1 MADSNPVSALLPHM
15 TAGNCIGTGSRGTVW
30 LLRQAE
36 TDRMVAIKRISI
48 PVSPKNV
55 QALMFTGAVKDE
67 AGAQDYYNKLAQEL
81 VQELEDM
88 EPLEDCPNV
97 LPFQG
102 SFLTPKDGAVGF
114 DLYLLSEYCETLQ
127 TYMEYNA
134 MSHLRAL
141 NLAIDVCTALEAYRS
156 AGLLH
161 RNIKPSNI
169 FVGPKGQ
176 YLLGDLGAVRL
187 DQLDYAFI
195 PDDQFNAYSAPETAE
210 GKYGLNA
217 TIDIYSLGMV
227 LYRIYNGGHA
237 PLEDEKTG
245 PRAAEARRIAGEA
258 LPAPMYADYEL
269 SELILKA
276 CSPEPVNRF
285 QTPSEFKQ
293 ELALYM
299 QRNRV
304 SDDLIVPPLLAAD
317 LDAAL
322 DQARQESEPEDVII
336 YQPGAKSDQDPVPP
350 LEETPPEQPVLDQPT
365 EAQTIEAEDYPAQ
378 PEADEGVTV
387 VRDVP
392 EPYRETEQEEPASR
406 GGARRILVPVTVA
419 LLMILVFMAV
429 FIALILPRQQEAA
442 SEPSAVT
449 EQNPAEDP
457 AVSQQTEAEPE
468 PAVVPVIASMDARV
482 GGTDAISISLQTAD
496 ALPEDLS
503 IYCADSTG
511 PVSSQA
517 YDPAGNTFI
526 GLKKGTEYLFTLS
539 SQQPLAGVTQVTAVT
554 DNTTAIESITPSLL
568 TDTEAQLDF
577 EVSGVI
583 PSLWTLVLSD
593 AQGEIQSTN
602 FNADAVLLRGLN
614 PGTEY
619 TIELSA
625 ADGSLV
631 TGQTSYTFT
640 TEVSVTLRNFTLS
653 SMGKDSVSL
662 VWTASGSLPEQW
674 LLTCE
679 GSNGYSES
687 RDVQTDGMAE
697 VNYLWQGLESSV
709 DYRFTL
715 DCEGLKESELNG
727 LEVNIPA
734 LAISDL
740 AAVAGADGSA
750 VITWACDSPLAP
762 NSWEVT
768 VWAEI
773 AGQRFE
779 QTVTGIDNAA
789 QVTGLLPGTAYNVTV
804 VTDQGVTPEGVNET
818 SFTTPAAQ
826 TFRDYNTAVI
836 AMVMW
841 LKPDK
846 DPFTALDLAQS
857 RNSFTANEGVAFAI
871 QANRSASDDPVNVLY
886 VLRDASGAVVA
897 IQDEGEAAWSSLWTG
912 DVYVGSLDQTP
923 QAAGAYTLEVYISGK
938 LLTSAGFTIQ

>member
-102 SFLTPKDGAVGF
+102 SFLTPKEGSVGF

-141 NLAIDVCTALEAYRS
+141 NLAIDVCTALEAYRA

-187 DQLDYAFI
+187 DQMDYAFI

-245 PRAAEARRIAGEA
+245 PRAAEARRIAGES

-276 CSPEPVNRF
+276 CAPEPVNRF

-304 SDDLIVPPLLAAD
+304 SDDLIVPPLLPAD

-322 DQARQESEPEDVII
+322 EQQAEEDEQVTIYEPSSKSDRDQAPAEPVIAPEPE
-336 YQPGAKSDQDPVPP
+336 PEVPP
-350 LEETPPEQPVLDQPT
+350 AEPP
-365 EAQTIEAEDYPAQ
+365 AEPPAQ
-378 PEADEGVTV
+378 PETMAETEPPL
-387 VRDVP
+387 RDV
-392 EPYRETEQEEPASR
+392 EPGPAEETDEPAPR

-419 LLMILVFMAV
+419 LVMILAFMAV
-429 FIALILPRQQEAA
+429 FIALIMPRQQQAAQEPAQVTQQTPAAEAA
-442 SEPSAVT
+442 APQV
-449 EQNPAEDP
+449 
-457 AVSQQTEAEPE
+457 EAEPE
-468 PAVVPVIASMDARV
+468 PAPVPVISSMDARV
-482 GGTDAISISLQTAD
+482 GGTDTISISVQTAD
-496 ALPEDLS
+496 TLPEDLRIS
-503 IYCADSTG
+503 CADSTG
-511 PVSSQA
+511 PVDTQA
-517 YDPAGNTFI
+517 YDPAGNTFA

-539 SQQPLAGVTQVTAVT
+539 SDHPLAGVTQVTAVT

-653 SMGKDSVSL
+653 SMGKDSVNL
-662 VWTASGSLPEQW
+662 VWTASGSLPDQW

-679 GSNGYSES
+679 WGDGICET
-687 RDVQTDGMAE
+687 REVQTDGMAE
-697 VNYLWQGLESSV
+697 VNYLWQDLESGV

-715 DCEGLKESELNG
+715 DCEGLKESEVNG

-740 AAVAGADGSA
+740 AAVAGDDGSA
-750 VITWACDSPLAP
+750 VISWTCDSPLAP

-768 VWAEI
+768 VWAEL
-773 AGQRFE
+773 AGQRYA
-779 QTVTGIDNAA
+779 QTVTGIDNTA
-789 QVTGLLPGTAYNVTV
+789 QITGLLPGTTYNVTV

-826 TFRDYNTAVI
+826 AFRDYNTTVI

-846 DPFTALDLAQS
+846 DPFTAMDLAQS
-857 RNSFTANEGVAFAI
+857 RTTFTANEGVAFAI
-871 QANRSASDDPVNVLY
+871 QASFRASDDPVNVFY

-897 IQDEGEAAWSSLWTG
+897 MQNEGEAGWSSLWTG
-912 DVYVGSLDQTP
+912 DVYIGSLNETPQTP
-923 QAAGAYTLEVYISGK
+923 GSYTLEVYISGK
-938 LLTSAGFTIQ
+938 LLTSAGFTIR

>member
-1 MADSNPVSALLPHM
+1 M

-245 PRAAEARRIAGEA
+245 TRAAEARRISGEA

-276 CSPEPVNRF
+276 CAPEPVNRF
-285 QTPSEFKQ
+285 QTPTEFKQ

-304 SDDLIVPPLLAAD
+304 SDDLIVPPLLATD

-322 DQARQESEPEDVII
+322 DQTQQDSEPEDVII
-336 YQPGAKSDQDPVPP
+336 YQPGSRSDQAPVPP
-350 LEETPPEQPVLDQPT
+350 VEEIPAPPVSPVLDQPT
-365 EAQTIEAEDYPAQ
+365 DAQTIEEPEDYPAQ
-378 PEADEGVTV
+378 TEPNEEPAV

-392 EPYRETEQEEPASR
+392 QPDRETEAEPPSR
-406 GGARRILVPVTVA
+406 GGARRVLVPVTVA
-419 LLMILVFMAV
+419 LLMILIFMAV
-429 FIALILPRQQEAA
+429 FIALILPRQQAPTQEPPAA
-442 SEPSAVT
+442 T
-449 EQNPAEDP
+449 EQAQQPAQETQAP
-457 AVSQQTEAEPE
+457 PEEAL
-468 PAVVPVIASMDARV
+468 PVTAIASMDARV
-482 GGTDAISISLQTAD
+482 GGTDTISISVQAAAD
-496 ALPEDLS
+496 LPEDLT
-503 IYCADSTG
+503 IDCADSTG
-511 PVSSQA
+511 LIASQP
-517 YDPAGNTFI
+517 YDPAGNTFTD
-526 GLKKGTEYLFTLS
+526 LKKGTEYLFSLS
-539 SQQPLAGVTQVTAVT
+539 SDAPLTGVTQVLAVT
-554 DNTTAIESITPSLL
+554 ENTTAIESITPSLL
-568 TDTEAQLDF
+568 TDTEVQLDF
-577 EVSGVI
+577 EVSGQM

-619 TIELSA
+619 TIQLSA
-625 ADGSLV
+625 ADGALV
-631 TGQTSYTFT
+631 IGQTSYTFT

-662 VWTASGSLPEQW
+662 VWTASGSLPDQW
-674 LLTCE
+674 QLTCE
-679 GSNGYSES
+679 GSNGYHETQE
-687 RDVQTDGMAE
+687 VQTDGMAE

-715 DCEGLKESELNG
+715 DCEGLKETELNG

-750 VITWACDSPLAP
+750 SITWACDSPLAP

-768 VWAEI
+768 VWADI

-789 QVTGLLPGTAYNVTV
+789 QVTGLLPGTTYNVVV

-818 SFTTPAAQ
+818 SFTTAAAQ
-826 TFRDYNTAVI
+826 SFRDYNTAVI

-871 QANRSASDDPVNVLY
+871 QANRGASDDLVNVLY
-886 VLRDASGAVVA
+886 VLRDAAGSVVA
-897 IQDEGEAAWSSLWTG
+897 IQDEGEASWSSLWVG

-923 QAAGAYTLEVYISGK
+923 QAPGAYTLEVYISGK
-938 LLTSAGFTIQ
+938 LLTSAGFTIR